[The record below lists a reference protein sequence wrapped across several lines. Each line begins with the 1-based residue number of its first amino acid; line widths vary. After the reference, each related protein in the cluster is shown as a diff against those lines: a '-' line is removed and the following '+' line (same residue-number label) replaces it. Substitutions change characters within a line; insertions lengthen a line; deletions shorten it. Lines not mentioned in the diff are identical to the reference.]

1 MPTTE
6 GKIYLGSVL
15 VASGACTMDEDAVAY
30 LTAIDGDGAGV
41 TWAQAVAVSDFVV
54 AQKASG
60 AWSVLSRMYL
70 PTWGVAAANARCLV
84 SATSGTFNGSVTHGT
99 GYIARADSTGY
110 FDTGI
115 QVDEVS
121 GLTNDS
127 AWIGALMKTAVSNDQ
142 YLGAVSGA
150 NVFLLRHTVT
160 PAITCE
166 ILSSSG
172 GRFATGTTSGNAGII
187 SGRRLSGT
195 RANNQRLA
203 AGRSVLGSST
213 DSAVG
218 TALALNIYALQR
230 NNNGTASA
238 GVGSHMGA
246 FWFGSG
252 VSDALDSSFTADLET
267 LWETVTG
274 LSIP

>member
-1 MPTTE
+1 MQPLV
-6 GKIYLGSVL
+6 LGLGVGIGIGGGSRL
-15 VASGACTMDEDAVAY
+15 DADAQAY
-30 LTAIDGDGAGV
+30 ITAIEGDGV
-41 TWAQAVAVSDFVV
+41 TVTGAQKTALSDFVV

-60 AWSVLSRMYL
+60 AWAVLSRMYL

-127 AWIGALMKTAVSNDQ
+127 AWIGALMKTAVANDQ

-150 NVFLLRHTVT
+150 NLFLLRHTVA
-160 PAITCE
+160 PSITCE
-166 ILSSSG
+166 ILSYSG
-172 GRFATGTTSGNAGII
+172 GRFTTGTTSGNAGII

-218 TALALNIYALQR
+218 TAIALNIYALQR

-246 FWFGSG
+246 MWFGSG

>member
-1 MPTTE
+1 MQPLV
-6 GKIYLGSVL
+6 LGLGVGIGIGGGSRL
-15 VASGACTMDEDAVAY
+15 DADAQAY
-30 LTAIDGDGAGV
+30 ITAIEGDGV
-41 TWAQAVAVSDFVV
+41 TVTGAQKTALSDFVV

-60 AWSVLSRMYL
+60 AWAVLSRMYL

-127 AWIGALMKTAVSNDQ
+127 AWIGALMKTAISNDQ
-142 YLGAVSGA
+142 YLGVVSGTTM
-150 NVFLLRHTVT
+150 FLLRHTVGT
-160 PAITCE
+160 AITSE
-166 ILSSSG
+166 ILSSLGG
-172 GRFATGTTSGNAGII
+172 GRFTTSTTSGNAGII
-187 SGRRLSGT
+187 SARRLSGT
-195 RANNQRLA
+195 RANNQRRA
-203 AGRSVLGSST
+203 AGRTVLGSST
-213 DSAVG
+213 DSAAG
-218 TALALNIYALQR
+218 TALALNIFALQR
-230 NNNGTASA
+230 NNNGTPSS
-238 GVGSHMGA
+238 GNGSHMGA
-246 FWFGSG
+246 MWFGSG